1 MAEKNATF
9 LQHWYRGY
17 LEDYRRVSWNYNALE
32 LPVKLV
38 EKFPSLIHIEGYNFT
53 RPSWRFRALIYSHN
67 YNWSTNYA
75 MHLFLRF
82 YTNFTDE
89 NTIRYLNTTIGAI
102 SRHVIFGNKNLCK
115 NSARVDNTSAR
126 VHRLNPVFLSGLF
139 FVIYWMSFQ
148 MLFKDRLV

>member
-17 LEDYRRVSWNYNALE
+17 LEDYRRSWNYNALA
-32 LPVKLV
+32 LPAKLV

-53 RPSWRFRALIYSHN
+53 RPSWRFRDLIYSHN

-75 MHLFLRF
+75 MHLFLRD

-89 NTIRYLNTTIGAI
+89 NIIRSLNTTIGAI
-102 SRHVIFGNKNLCK
+102 SRHVIFGNKELCN
-115 NSARVDNTSAR
+115 NSIREQNTSAR
-126 VHRLNPVFLSGLF
+126 VDRLNPFCFSGLF
-139 FVIYWMSFQ
+139 FVIYWMSSF
-148 MLFKDRLV
+148 FI